1 MPFTEEELTDK
12 KMETA
17 LTEIE
22 RPAFQ
27 LIKPKDIT
35 DFSKILKEFI
45 TKSQLSTKIQ
55 GNEYVNV
62 DGWKFAGLNFGLVP
76 IVSEPVAIHEKG
88 DLITILYH
96 EIERRGQY
104 GKKMSVEPFFA
115 SSNVTLSDRYREK
128 FKDKINKEI
137 THDFYNYKCG
147 CKIQNSITG
156 AKLGSGFGIC
166 SNIEI
171 SKVSFDEFAVMS
183 MSQTRAIGRA
193 FKNVIGFIMKSAGYA
208 PTPLEEMDGQKMAN
222 IDDNTSLDI
231 KAALEACTTVDEVIR
246 VWKDLDSVTQAKYK
260 TMFTNKR
267 TKLTAK

>member
-1 MPFTEEELTDK
+1 
-12 KMETA
+12 METT
-17 LTEIE
+17 LQEIE
-22 RPAFQ
+22 KPAFQ

-35 DFSKILKEFI
+35 DFSKVLKDFI
-45 TKSQLSTKIQ
+45 KGSGLSTKIQ
-55 GNEYVNV
+55 GTEYVNV

-76 IVSEPVAIHEKG
+76 IVSEPVAIHERG

-115 SSNVTLSDRYREK
+115 SSNVTLSDRYRDK

-147 CKIQNSITG
+147 CEIQNSITG
-156 AKLGSGFGIC
+156 VKLGSGFGIC

-171 SKVSFDEFAVMS
+171 TKVSFDEFAVMS
-183 MSQTRAIGRA
+183 MAQTRAIGRA
-193 FKNVIGFIMKSAGYA
+193 FKNVIGFIMKSAGYS
-208 PTPLEEMDGQKMAN
+208 PTPLEEMDGQRGAN

-231 KAALEACTTVDEVIR
+231 KSALDGCSSVDEVMR
-246 VWKDLDSVTQAKYK
+246 VWKDLDSVTQARYK
-260 TMFTNKR
+260 TAFTKR
-267 TKLTAK
+267 KTELTAK